1 MRILFVA
8 DEEPHTAYALEELA
22 RLSINTWADVIFLG
36 VSPEVPGSLE
46 QDSLMRALKAY
57 RDTFLER
64 AGGEDGPYA
73 MNRWQHEWM
82 PTRARAWE
90 QILVCRSARK
100 DLRVRFRAGVVA
112 SEILTE
118 ASEQEVDLI
127 VMGCPSG
134 SECRWGGSDQV
145 HPKVL
150 SEAGCS
156 VLLVKDQHEFGRIVA
171 CLDQSYISQDSLEI
185 INQMA
190 TIHKASVELVGL
202 SGEGSVKRDV
212 YRRIIEIGDY
222 FEDRQIK
229 VEVRVTDVQQFE
241 KFLEQE
247 LREDLV
253 AIWAGK
259 RSLIDRLFPREW
271 VGRFASKW
279 TRSSLVMR

>member
-22 RLSINTWADVIFLG
+22 RLSLNTWADVILLG
-36 VSPEVPGSLE
+36 VSPDLPGSLE
-46 QDSLMRALKAY
+46 QNSLARALRAY

-64 AGGEDGPYA
+64 AGGEDGPYV
-73 MNRWQHEWM
+73 MNEWRHEWI
-82 PTRARAWE
+82 PTRGRAWE

-100 DLRVRFRAGVVA
+100 DLRVRLRVGAAA
-112 SEILTE
+112 SEILGE

-134 SECRWGGSDQV
+134 SEPKWGAAEQV
-145 HPKVL
+145 YSRVL

-156 VLLVKDQHEFGRIVA
+156 VLLVKDQHEFKRIVA

-190 TIHKASVELVGL
+190 TIHKASLELVGL
-202 SGEGSVKRDV
+202 SGEGSLRRDV

-222 FEDRQIK
+222 FEDREIK
-229 VEVRVTDVQQFE
+229 VEVRVTDIQQFE
-241 KFLEQE
+241 KFLEEE
-247 LREDLV
+247 LKEDLV
-253 AIWAGK
+253 AIWAGR

-279 TRSSLVMR
+279 RRSSLVMR

>member
-36 VSPEVPGSLE
+36 VSPDAPGLLEQGSLV
-46 QDSLMRALKAY
+46 RALKRY

-64 AGGEDGPYA
+64 VGGEDGPYA
-73 MNRWQHEWM
+73 MNRWQHEWIL
-82 PTRARAWE
+82 TRARVWE
-90 QILVCRSARK
+90 QLLVCRSSRK
-100 DLRVRFRAGVVA
+100 DLRVRFRVGPVA
-112 SEILTE
+112 SEILAE

-134 SECRWGGSDQV
+134 PQCCWGGSDQV
-145 HPKVL
+145 PPRVL

-171 CLDQSYISQDSLEI
+171 CLDQSYISQDSLEM
-185 INQMA
+185 INQIA
-190 TIHKASVELVGL
+190 TIHGASVELVGL
-202 SGEGSVKRDV
+202 SEEGTVKRDI

-229 VEVRVTDVQQFE
+229 VDVRVTDVQQFE

-271 VGRFASKW
+271 VGRFATKW
-279 TRSSLVMR
+279 IRSSLVMR